1 MTRLLPSLVAVM
13 LGWSLSGSV
22 PVSAQTGAVAAKAT
36 SLPQPSTPT
45 TENSIP
51 ASKQPPAPASS
62 TTSTTSEQPATK
74 LPVNVDQIQRQL
86 RQHPAVKLDDQ
97 QLRFYVLVLAKDPP
111 KFFDWIGDYDLKN
124 GPTKGGAPMTH
135 QEFLSMV
142 TPKELNELFGAT
154 SGSSVAMLQAA
165 VMNAAAQSLIKK
177 GLEEIRHARDEHE
190 VQAIRERI
198 DRELAALLA
207 KEQ

>member
-13 LGWSLSGSV
+13 IAWSLSGGI
-22 PVSAQTGAVAAKAT
+22 PLFAQGQAVAAKAG
-36 SLPQPSTPT
+36 SPPPSAPA
-45 TENSIP
+45 TETVVP
-51 ASKQPPAPASS
+51 RADQPPAPASS
-62 TTSTTSEQPATK
+62 TTSTTSEQPATR

-86 RQHPAVKLDDQ
+86 RQQPAVKLDDQ
-97 QLRFYVLVLAKDPP
+97 QLRFYVLVLAKEPP
-111 KFFDWIGDYDLKN
+111 KFFDWIGNYDLKN

-142 TPKELNELFGAT
+142 TPKELNELFGST
-154 SGSSVAMLQAA
+154 SSSSFAMLQAA

-177 GLEEIRHARDEHE
+177 GIEEIRHARDEHE